1 MLTNAAGEY
10 AFETVRPGWYL
21 NGAQF
26 RPSHIHYRVVFPEQ
40 EITLISKLYFEG
52 DPYIPGDPWA
62 SDPNAVDRIIPLV
75 QEADGF
81 HGEFN
86 VNLDATVSIG
96 GDEKD
101 LLPESFT
108 LYQNYPNP
116 FNGQT
121 RLSYALP
128 QAASVRLEVFDT
140 SGRSVTI
147 LEHSRKPAGYHHVL
161 WDGRG
166 RFGAVVG
173 SGVYFFRLIV
183 ESESGT
189 FSQSRSMVLVR

>member
-1 MLTNAAGEY
+1 MVTNPQGEY

-21 NGAQF
+21 NGPQY

-40 EITLISKLYFEG
+40 GITLISQLYFEG

-62 SDPNAVDRIIPLV
+62 SEPDAIDRIIPLV

-81 HGEFN
+81 HGVFN
-86 VNLDATVSIG
+86 VNLDATVSVG
-96 GDEKD
+96 GHEQD
-101 LLPESFT
+101 LLPEMFT

-121 RLSYALP
+121 RISYAIP
-128 QAASVRLEVFDT
+128 QAASVKLDVYDASGKHIVQLEN
-140 SGRSVTI
+140 
-147 LEHSRKPAGYHHVL
+147 SRKGAGYHHVL

-166 RFGAVVG
+166 RWGAVAG
-173 SGVYFFRLIV
+173 SGTYFFRLTV
-183 ESESGT
+183 ENETGR
-189 FSQSRSMVLVR
+189 FSQARSMVLIK